1 MITSRTRRL
10 SHSIAEQFT
19 ALLRDI
25 PLLES
30 VTEPTR
36 LQTGHGISSKTV
48 GNTMSDITDS
58 RESCSLAGQISCSLS
73 SRFQTASSLVRNN
86 KKDNQGQ
93 NESRGNG
100 IEEKT
105 KGGNNDDIEK
115 QSYNQNRECENEK
128 KFVFVKKNNNIDGG
142 KSSDAIV
149 KRSPFTVTANS
160 ALPVKTPSKFR
171 IPQSIPGSALLSS
184 KNSNE
189 SKNRNLSDITVGGK
203 RKSPEIGGENI
214 ATNSPKIII
223 GDKGDKTKLNHDEQL
238 KEKKK
243 KLDDKKGREKKEN
256 IKNTVTVKKSTTIKD
271 TKNTAM
277 QNTKISELEQNGKS
291 SAKKL
296 KSIELEGS
304 KIKIGK
310 QKKSE
315 KTRIEKIAAIQ
326 DSSQQHSESEM
337 MSQTVN
343 ITTNKQEKGKGKG
356 KEKPNEQEDV
366 EIQLANDG
374 NARKIGKKGKKNS
387 SQAENTPNVVEPGPC
402 IPDRQNGGDDSSGD
416 DSLSL
421 GSVNEND
428 HPSGDGDENDDDLF
442 FEE

>member
-48 GNTMSDITDS
+48 GNIMSDITDS

-115 QSYNQNRECENEK
+115 QSNNQNRECENEK

-256 IKNTVTVKKSTTIKD
+256 IKNTVTVEKSTTIKD

-291 SAKKL
+291 SAKNL

-343 ITTNKQEKGKGKG
+343 ITTNKQEKGKGK
-356 KEKPNEQEDV
+356 EKPNEQEDV

-387 SQAENTPNVVEPGPC
+387 SQAENTPNEVEPGPC

>member
-36 LQTGHGISSKTV
+36 LQTGHVISSKTV

-58 RESCSLAGQISCSLS
+58 RESCSLAGQVSCSLS

-86 KKDNQGQ
+86 KKDDQGQ
-93 NESRGNG
+93 NESRGNS
-100 IEEKT
+100 IVEKT

-115 QSYNQNRECENEK
+115 QINNQNRECENEK
-128 KFVFVKKNNNIDGG
+128 KFVFVKRNINIDGG

-184 KNSNE
+184 KNNNE
-189 SKNRNLSDITVGGK
+189 IKNRNLSDITVGGK

-214 ATNSPKIII
+214 DTNSPKIIS

-238 KEKKK
+238 KGKKT
-243 KLDDKKGREKKEN
+243 KLDDKKVREKKEN
-256 IKNTVTVKKSTTIKD
+256 IKNTVTVKKNTTFKD

-277 QNTKISELEQNGKS
+277 QNTKISALEQNGKS

-304 KIKIGK
+304 KIKKGK

-315 KTRIEKIAAIQ
+315 KTSIEKITAIKH
-326 DSSQQHSESEM
+326 SSLQHSESEM

-343 ITTNKQEKGKGKG
+343 ITTNKQEKVKVN
-356 KEKPNEQEDV
+356 EKPNGKEDV
-366 EIQLANDG
+366 EIQLANDE

-387 SQAENTPNVVEPGPC
+387 SQAEITPNVVEPVPC